1 MKKNNLSKINISL
14 LILISLVCIANK
26 WLLSF
31 VFLPNEDL
39 SFKIIS
45 DSHQDSAM
53 YFHYIKSLIN
63 FNFSNTFSQISSD
76 NGFLILPF
84 GSIIFH
90 ALGLKFFGIGSFIFF
105 EFISIFIFLTI
116 FFLIFKELKISDNYS
131 MLLSTLIFF
140 LPIILGKL
148 NFLNFNEI
156 NTFVN
161 NFYNLRFPRPL
172 IANLYF
178 FSFIYLLIFLTS
190 KNIFE
195 KKYLIT
201 LSVILSLSFSSFFFI
216 FINQILCFFIVLILK
231 YKYQLFKILKMYFK
245 NILIASFVFFL
256 ISAPFIILILNS
268 NNDYN
273 ERLGINDI
281 NFEEKIFLL
290 KYYFEKLFRL
300 KAILLYLIILLLY
313 FFYKKIFREN
323 LEILNIFLIVL
334 ISSILSPIL
343 FILFTSKVSFLY
355 HFNNIVIISIILLL
369 FIFVIAFTLQIIKR
383 YNLVVR
389 NKILPTSLTLILLF
403 FFNINFYF
411 EYEKKIN
418 NNKNRLEKN
427 EIVKV
432 IKDNNK
438 INLTEVQMLTFDNE
452 IMIWTILN
460 DIKYLK
466 IVDGTFTIK
475 SNEIIENDLIETFKF
490 LNLDKEKF
498 ISFIKNKKIG
508 YRYLNPNMRQL
519 FWQKYQANSLFTFM
533 KSEDFDKQT
542 LEHVKNSSP
551 FYVHQFAIPN
561 FELDRLIAKYENFKE
576 NNNLNP
582 EIVLIDLNKD
592 IINKYSI
599 NQINYC
605 KAFSGSQYNLYFKKE
620 YCE

>member
-1 MKKNNLSKINISL
+1 MKKNYLSKLNVLL
-14 LILISLVCIANK
+14 LIFVAIACFANK
-26 WLLSF
+26 WILSF
-31 VFLPNEDL
+31 FFLPNEDL
-39 SFKIIS
+39 SLKLIL
-45 DSHQDSAM
+45 DSHEDSAM
-53 YFHYIKSLIN
+53 YFHYVKSLIN
-63 FNFSNTFSQISSD
+63 LDFSNTFSPVNSE
-76 NGFLILPF
+76 NGLLIIPF
-84 GSIIFH
+84 GSIIYH

-105 EFISIFIFLTI
+105 EFISILIFLTI
-116 FFLIFKELKISDNYS
+116 FFLIFKELKISNNYS
-131 MLLSTLIFF
+131 ILLSTFIFF
-140 LPIILGKL
+140 LPIVLGKI
-148 NFLNFNEI
+148 NFFNFDEI

-172 IANLYF
+172 IANLYL
-178 FSFIYLLIFLTS
+178 FSFIYLLIISTS

-195 KKYLIT
+195 KKYLVT

-216 FINQILCFFIVLILK
+216 FINQILCFFIVLILR
-231 YKYQLFKILKMYFK
+231 YKHQLFGILKIYFK

-256 ISAPFIILILNS
+256 VSVPFIVLILNS

-273 ERLGINDI
+273 ERLGINFI
-281 NFEEKIFLL
+281 NFEEKTFLL
-290 KYYFEKLFRL
+290 EYYFDKLFRL
-300 KAILLYLIILLLY
+300 KAIILYLVIFL
-313 FFYKKIFREN
+313 FYISYKRIFREN
-323 LEILNIFLIVL
+323 LEIFNIFLIVL

-355 HFNNIVIISIILLL
+355 HFNNIIIISIILLL
-369 FIFVIAFTLQIIKR
+369 FVFVVAFTLQIIEK
-383 YNLVVR
+383 YKLAVR
-389 NKILPTSLTLILLF
+389 NKILPTSLTLIILF
-403 FFNINFYF
+403 FFNMNFYF

-418 NNKNRLEKN
+418 NNEKRLEKN
-427 EIVKV
+427 KIVKI
-432 IKDNNK
+432 IKDNSK
-438 INLTEVQMLTFDNE
+438 LNLTKAQMLTFDTE

-466 IVDGTFTIK
+466 IIDGTFTVK
-475 SNEIIENDLIETFKF
+475 SNEIIENDLIETFRF

-533 KSEDFDKQT
+533 KSKDFEKQI

-561 FELDRLIAKYENFKE
+561 FELDRLIAKYENSKK
-576 NNNLNP
+576 NNNLSP

-592 IINKYSI
+592 IINQYSI

>member
-1 MKKNNLSKINISL
+1 MKKNYLSKLNVLL
-14 LILISLVCIANK
+14 LIFVAIACFANK
-26 WLLSF
+26 WILSF
-31 VFLPNEDL
+31 FFLPNEDL
-39 SFKIIS
+39 SLKLIL
-45 DSHQDSAM
+45 DSHEDSAM
-53 YFHYIKSLIN
+53 YFHYVKSLIN
-63 FNFSNTFSQISSD
+63 LDFSNTFSPVNSE
-76 NGFLILPF
+76 NGLLIIPF
-84 GSIIFH
+84 GSIIYH

-105 EFISIFIFLTI
+105 EFISILVFLTI
-116 FFLIFKELKISDNYS
+116 FFLIFKELKISNNYS
-131 MLLSTLIFF
+131 ILLSTFIFF
-140 LPIILGKL
+140 LPIVLGKI
-148 NFLNFNEI
+148 NFFNFDEI

-172 IANLYF
+172 IANLYL
-178 FSFIYLLIFLTS
+178 FSFIYLLIISTS

-195 KKYLIT
+195 KKYLVT

-216 FINQILCFFIVLILK
+216 FINQILCFFIVLILR
-231 YKYQLFKILKMYFK
+231 YKHQLFGILKIYFK

-256 ISAPFIILILNS
+256 VSVPFIVLILNS

-273 ERLGINDI
+273 ERLGINFI
-281 NFEEKIFLL
+281 NFEEKTFLL
-290 KYYFEKLFRL
+290 EYYFDKLFRL
-300 KAILLYLIILLLY
+300 KAIILYLVIFL
-313 FFYKKIFREN
+313 FYISYKRIFREN
-323 LEILNIFLIVL
+323 LEIFNIFLIVL

-355 HFNNIVIISIILLL
+355 HFNNIIIISIILLL
-369 FIFVIAFTLQIIKR
+369 FVFVVAFTLQIIEK
-383 YNLVVR
+383 YKLAVR
-389 NKILPTSLTLILLF
+389 NKILPTSLTLIILF
-403 FFNINFYF
+403 FFNMNFYF

-418 NNKNRLEKN
+418 NNEKRLEKN
-427 EIVKV
+427 KIVKI
-432 IKDNNK
+432 IKDNSK
-438 INLTEVQMLTFDNE
+438 LNLTKAQMLTFDTE

-466 IVDGTFTIK
+466 IIDGTFTVK
-475 SNEIIENDLIETFKF
+475 SNEIIENDLIETFRF

-533 KSEDFDKQT
+533 KSKDFEKQI

-561 FELDRLIAKYENFKE
+561 FELDRLIAKYENSKK
-576 NNNLNP
+576 NNNLSP

-592 IINKYSI
+592 IINQYSI

>member
-1 MKKNNLSKINISL
+1 MKKNYLSIVNVLL
-14 LILISLVCIANK
+14 LIFITLACFANK

-31 VFLPNEDL
+31 IFLPNEDL
-39 SFKIIS
+39 NLKLIS

-53 YFHYIKSLIN
+53 YFHYIKSLID
-63 FNFSNTFSQISSD
+63 FNFENTFSPIISD
-76 NGFLILPF
+76 NSFLIVPF

-90 ALGLKFFGIGSFIFF
+90 ALGLKFFGIGSFIFL

-131 MLLSTLIFF
+131 ILLTTLIFF
-140 LPIILGKL
+140 LPVILGKI
-148 NFLNFNEI
+148 NFFNVAEI
-156 NTFVN
+156 STFVN

-178 FSFIYLLIFLTS
+178 FSFIYLIIVTSS

-201 LSVILSLSFSSFFFI
+201 ASVILSLSFSSFFFI
-216 FINQILCFFIVLILK
+216 FINQILCFIIVLILR
-231 YKYQLFKILKMYFK
+231 YKYQLLRILKIYFK

-256 ISAPFIILILNS
+256 VSAPFIILILNS

-273 ERLGINDI
+273 ERLGINII

-290 KYYFEKLFRL
+290 EYYFEKLFRL
-300 KAILLYLIILLLY
+300 KSILLYLTIVLLY
-313 FFYKKIFREN
+313 IFYKRIFREK

-334 ISSILSPIL
+334 ISAIFSPIL
-343 FILFTSKVSFLY
+343 FILFTSKISFLY
-355 HFNNIVIISIILLL
+355 HFNNIIIISIILLL
-369 FIFVIAFTLQIIKR
+369 VIFVVAFTLQITKK
-383 YNLVVR
+383 YNLVAR

-411 EYEKKIN
+411 EYEKKIKN
-418 NNKNRLEKN
+418 NQKRLEQN
-427 EIVKV
+427 EI
-432 IKDNNK
+432 IKIIKNNNK
-438 INLTEVQMLTFDNE
+438 INLSESQILTFDTV

-466 IVDGTFTIK
+466 IIDGTFTIK
-475 SNEIIENDLIETFKF
+475 SNENIENDLIETFKF

-533 KSEDFDKQT
+533 KSKDFEKQT
-542 LEHVKNSSP
+542 LEHIQNSSP

-561 FELDRLIAKYENFKE
+561 FELNRLITKYENLKE
-576 NNNLNP
+576 NNKLNP
-582 EIVLIDLNKD
+582 EIVLIDLKKN
-592 IINKYSI
+592 IINEYSI
-599 NQINYC
+599 DEINYC
-605 KAFSGSQYNLYFKKE
+605 KIFSGSLYSLYFKKE

>member
-1 MKKNNLSKINISL
+1 MKKNYLSKINVLL
-14 LILISLVCIANK
+14 LIFTTLACFTNK

-31 VFLPNEDL
+31 ILLPNEDL
-39 SFKIIS
+39 TLKLIS
-45 DSHQDSAM
+45 DSYQDSAM
-53 YFHYIKSLIN
+53 YFHYIKSLID
-63 FNFSNTFSQISSD
+63 FNFGNTFSPAISD
-76 NGFLILPF
+76 NSFLIVPF

-131 MLLSTLIFF
+131 ILLTTLIFF
-140 LPIILGKL
+140 LPTILEKV
-148 NFLNFNEI
+148 NFFNFVEI
-156 NTFVN
+156 DTFVN

-178 FSFIYLLIFLTS
+178 FSFIYLLIVSSS

-201 LSVILSLSFSSFFFI
+201 ASVILSLSFSSFFFI
-216 FINQILCFFIVLILK
+216 FINQILSFFLLLILR
-231 YKYQLFKILKMYFK
+231 YKYQLLNLLKIYSK

-256 ISAPFIILILNS
+256 VSAPFIVLILNS

-273 ERLGINDI
+273 ERLGINII

-290 KYYFEKLFRL
+290 EHYFEKLFRL
-300 KAILLYLIILLLY
+300 KAILLYLIILFLY
-313 FFYKKIFREN
+313 ISYKKIFREN

-334 ISSILSPIL
+334 ISSALSPIL
-343 FILFTSKVSFLY
+343 FILFTNKVSFLY
-355 HFNNIVIISIILLL
+355 HFNNIIIISIILLL
-369 FIFVIAFTLQIIKR
+369 IIFVIAYTLQILKK
-383 YNLVVR
+383 YNLGLK
-389 NKILPTSLTLILLF
+389 NKIFPISLTLIILF

-411 EYEKKIN
+411 EYKKKVKN
-418 NNKNRLEKN
+418 NQKRLEQN
-427 EIVKV
+427 EI
-432 IKDNNK
+432 IKIIKNSNK
-438 INLTEVQMLTFDNE
+438 INLSKSQILTFETDF
-452 IMIWTILN
+452 MIWAILN

-466 IVDGTFTIK
+466 IIDGTFTIK

-498 ISFIKNKKIG
+498 VSYIKNKKIG

-533 KSEDFDKQT
+533 QSNDFDKQT
-542 LEHVKNSSP
+542 LEHIQNSSP

-561 FELDRLIAKYENFKE
+561 FELNRLITKYENLKE
-576 NNNLNP
+576 NNNLKP
-582 EIVLIDLNKD
+582 EIVLIDLNKH
-592 IINKYSI
+592 ITNEYSI
-599 NQINYC
+599 DQINYC
-605 KAFSGSQYNLYFKKE
+605 KIFSGSLYNVYFKKE

>member
-1 MKKNNLSKINISL
+1 MKKNYLSKLNVLL
-14 LILISLVCIANK
+14 LIFVAIACFANK
-26 WLLSF
+26 WILSF
-31 VFLPNEDL
+31 FFLPNEDL
-39 SFKIIS
+39 SLKLIL
-45 DSHQDSAM
+45 DSHEDSAM
-53 YFHYIKSLIN
+53 YFHYVKSLIN
-63 FNFSNTFSQISSD
+63 LDFSNTFSPVNSE
-76 NGFLILPF
+76 NGLLIIPF
-84 GSIIFH
+84 GSIIYH

-105 EFISIFIFLTI
+105 EFISILIFLTI
-116 FFLIFKELKISDNYS
+116 FFLIFKELKISNNYS
-131 MLLSTLIFF
+131 ILLSTFIFF
-140 LPIILGKL
+140 LPIVLGKI
-148 NFLNFNEI
+148 NFFNFDEI

-172 IANLYF
+172 IANLYL
-178 FSFIYLLIFLTS
+178 FSFIYLLIISTS

-195 KKYLIT
+195 KKYLVT

-216 FINQILCFFIVLILK
+216 FINQILCFFIVLILR
-231 YKYQLFKILKMYFK
+231 YKYQLFGILKIYFK

-256 ISAPFIILILNS
+256 VSVPFIVLILNS

-273 ERLGINDI
+273 ERLGINFI

-290 KYYFEKLFRL
+290 EYYFDKLFRL
-300 KAILLYLIILLLY
+300 KAIILYLVIFL
-313 FFYKKIFREN
+313 FYISYKRIFREN

-355 HFNNIVIISIILLL
+355 HFNNIIIISIILLL
-369 FIFVIAFTLQIIKR
+369 FVFVVAFTLQIIEK
-383 YNLVVR
+383 YKLAVR
-389 NKILPTSLTLILLF
+389 NKILPTSLTLIILF
-403 FFNINFYF
+403 FFNMNFYF

-418 NNKNRLEKN
+418 NNEKRLEKN
-427 EIVKV
+427 KIVKI
-432 IKDNNK
+432 IKDNSK
-438 INLTEVQMLTFDNE
+438 LNLTKAQMLTFDTE

-466 IVDGTFTIK
+466 IIDGTFTVK
-475 SNEIIENDLIETFKF
+475 SNETIENDLIETFRF

-533 KSEDFDKQT
+533 KSKDFEKQI

-561 FELDRLIAKYENFKE
+561 FELDRLVAKYENSKK
-576 NNNLNP
+576 NNNLSP

-592 IINKYSI
+592 IINQYSI